1 MTRRSSEARRSGEAV
16 DGWEDAVEVGLD
28 EDGFRPW
35 GVPISSVASEMS
47 NDAVPV
53 PHPESLEVPVAELLR
68 RARPLP
74 PLGEMVIDDL
84 TDEEA
89 EAFLAAFRS

>member
-1 MTRRSSEARRSGEAV
+1 
-16 DGWEDAVEVGLD
+16 
-28 EDGFRPW
+28 
-35 GVPISSVASEMS
+35 MS

-53 PHPESLEVPVAELLR
+53 SHGESLELSVAELLR

-74 PLGEMVIDDL
+74 PLDEMRIDDL

-89 EAFLAAFRS
+89 EAFLAALRS